1 MKRFYTDTAAAPFAS
16 GWTVLLDGKPVRTPA
31 RAALL
36 LPTQALAEAVAA
48 EWAEQGPNLRP
59 ETMRLTG
66 LANAA
71 VDRVA
76 PDPRTFADALAAYAG
91 SDTLLYRADGPPAL
105 VALQLTTWDPIVTW
119 TEQRCDI
126 AFVRVTGLLYRP
138 QSSAALARVT
148 SAYRGLSAF
157 DLAALHP
164 VVTVTGSAILGL
176 ALAEGACDATVVWAA
191 GQLDELW
198 QAGQYAPEPLAEAT
212 RASNRAALDSGARL
226 LALARDAG

>member
-1 MKRFYTDTAAAPFAS
+1 M
-16 GWTVLLDGKPVRTPA
+16 LLDGKPVRTPA
-31 RAALL
+31 RACLH
-36 LPTQALAEAVAA
+36 LPTRALAEAVAA
-48 EWAEQGPNLRP
+48 EWNAQPAAIKP
-59 ETMRLTG
+59 ATIPLTG

-76 PDPRTFADALAAYAG
+76 PDPGTFADALAAYAG
-91 SDTLLYRADGPPAL
+91 SDTLLYRADDPPAL
-105 VALQLTTWDPIVTW
+105 VALQLATWDPIVTW
-119 TEQRCDI
+119 AEQRFDV
-126 AFVRVTGLLYRP
+126 AFVRVIGLLYRP

-148 SAYRGLSAF
+148 SAYRGLGAF

-176 ALAEGACDATVVWAA
+176 ALAEGACDATAVWAA